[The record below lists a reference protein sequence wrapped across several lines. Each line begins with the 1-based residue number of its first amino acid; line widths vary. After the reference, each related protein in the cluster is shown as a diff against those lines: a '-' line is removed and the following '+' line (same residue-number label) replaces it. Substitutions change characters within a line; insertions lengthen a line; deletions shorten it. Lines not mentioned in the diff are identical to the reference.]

1 MMAASLVVALT
12 LPAALP
18 AQAQSDNG
26 ALAARIERLERDLRE
41 LKAQFYRGGASG
53 SASPSVPV
61 GGSGDYAL
69 QRLGQIEE
77 EVRAL
82 TGKFEEAQFANDQ
95 TNQKLD
101 RLSNDVDFRLKTLEG
116 GKSPAGAPVSGAGAS
131 EPSLPPV
138 QATPS
143 GALAPPAAAP
153 GDPFRSPPAGIM
165 GTMPNGPLP
174 NSGAQALPPAAQ
186 QPQAPQAPA
195 RASAL
200 PGGTPEEQWAYA
212 FGLVRQADYLNAEVA
227 LKEFIA
233 QHPKIELAG
242 NADYWLAQTYYVRG
256 NYQAAATTFL
266 DTVQNYGQ
274 GPKGPD
280 AMLKLGMSLG
290 LLNQKAEACQTLKA
304 LPSKF
309 PKAEQRTKDQAR
321 QEAQRLKCG

>member
-1 MMAASLVVALT
+1 MMAAGLVVALT
-12 LPAALP
+12 LPTSLP

-53 SASPSVPV
+53 TPSPSVAV

-116 GKSPAGAPVSGAGAS
+116 GKSPAGAPVGGAG

-143 GALAPPAAAP
+143 GQLAPPAAAQ
-153 GDPFRSPPAGIM
+153 GDPFRSPPAGVM
-165 GTMPNGPLP
+165 GTMPNGP
-174 NSGAQALPPAAQ
+174 AQALPPAQPPAQ
-186 QPQAPQAPA
+186 PLAAPPA

-233 QHPKIELAG
+233 QHPKSELAG

-256 NYQAAATTFL
+256 NYQAAATSFL

-321 QEAQRLKCG
+321 QETQRLKCG